1 MPYCT
6 FEKFFTYCI
15 PGWGARFSIMALTVS
30 ARMEDSSSNA
40 LPKSNLSF
48 QDLVLRDLIPAVVL
62 NEPQI
67 YPGRSAHVAETEEM
81 STPTEERGDRYI
93 CILFRNIWKH
103 CILDVRITTSSTIH
117 RKPEAVSVF
126 FFPMNERGKQKNH
139 LQACLDQ
146 RRHSSL
152 PLWCVM

>member
-48 QDLVLRDLIPAVVL
+48 QDLVPRALIPAVVL

-67 YPGRSAHVAETEEM
+67 YPGRSADVEETEGM
-81 STPTEERGDRYI
+81 SRPTEERGDLLIRS
-93 CILFRNIWKH
+93 IWKH
-103 CILDVRITTSSTIH
+103 QTDCILDVRITNLDVPSNSSG
-117 RKPEAVSVF
+117 PS
-126 FFPMNERGKQKNH
+126 FP
-139 LQACLDQ
+139 
-146 RRHSSL
+146 
-152 PLWCVM
+152 